1 VSDTNTPYDTLF
13 RTAFEGAQ
21 TAKELTLLLLP
32 DAYARTLTAA
42 KVTVEPELLVDDQ
55 TRRRRND
62 LLLQFTWSRPV
73 APGSS
78 PRTTYLYVLYEH
90 KSYPYR
96 WVTLQV
102 LRYMAIIWQRLV
114 GKSHEH
120 FDGLLPE
127 ILPVVLYHGEEPW
140 DEPLQFAELIAGGTD
155 SPHVPH
161 YRPLFVDLTQIPDDR
176 ITGSLQAVLG
186 LVALKYSR
194 LRLELAAM
202 DLLTE
207 LLHRGEADPA
217 IRHLARVVEQV
228 YVNVKS
234 SEEVERLMAAASRLG
249 YPEVEGGYMT
259 YAQEMLAKGRNEGL
273 EQGMEQGMEQGLEQG
288 SLRRSREVLIR
299 LVDRKFG
306 LTDTERER
314 IMVCDDQ
321 GALDSALD
329 EFALADDKAQ
339 VLAKLS

>member
-1 VSDTNTPYDTLF
+1 MSDTKTPYDTLF
-13 RTAFEGAQ
+13 RTAFEGAH
-21 TAKELTLLLLP
+21 TAKELTLFLVP
-32 DAYARTLTAA
+32 DRYARRLAGANVTA
-42 KVTVEPELLVDDQ
+42 EPELLVDDE

-62 LLLQFTWSRPV
+62 LLLQFAWPRP
-73 APGSS
+73 AATGSS
-78 PRTTYLYVLYEH
+78 FHTSYLYVLYEH
-90 KSYPYR
+90 KSSPNR
-96 WVTLQV
+96 WVALQV

-114 GKSHEH
+114 GKSDEH
-120 FDGLLPE
+120 LGGLLPE

-140 DEPLQFAELIAGGTD
+140 NEPLQLAELISGGAG

-176 ITGSLQAVLG
+176 ITGSLQAMLG
-186 LVALKYSR
+186 LVALKHAR
-194 LRLELAAM
+194 LPLEQAAT

-217 IRHLARVVEQV
+217 VRHLARVVEQV

-234 SEEVERLMAAASRLG
+234 AEEVERLMAAASRLG

-273 EQGMEQGMEQGLEQG
+273 EQG
-288 SLRRSREVLIR
+288 SLQRSREVLIR

-306 LTDTERER
+306 LTHAERQR
-314 IMVCDDQ
+314 IMGCEHQ
-321 GALDSALD
+321 AALDEALD
-329 EFALADDKAQ
+329 EFALAEDKAQ
-339 VLAKLS
+339 VLARLT